1 MPFQNRIRLPLQII
15 RPQFKSERN
24 IFRKA
29 DGSFKTMS
37 AIVSKSME
45 GETDWLPE
53 KWHERINIAFNHD
66 TVNIEGDKYLGG
78 ISPDGDYDIEWPEFL
93 DYPLAKGK
101 FKVNVTPFAAS
112 NHNCQSC
119 AEATQLDLTDDVFSD
134 AYDEP
139 LTLEEGETYEMNVAT
154 NDDICCYPAVFSI
167 TSFNS
172 DYLESATITQA
183 GLLTVVLKPDLPN
196 SNGVLL
202 VTYRVTCP
210 NGGYDEATVTANI
223 SGGAADTCLAPENV
237 IDFDVHTT
245 GVSFNWNPP
254 DVAPADGY
262 HWQLFEA
269 AAPGA
274 PVQEADELT
283 NEVVITGLT
292 PGTEYIF
299 YVRSVCETGVLTSN
313 YISYEF
319 STFVESGT
327 CGEYEL
333 TFISDTGLPAHYDD
347 VTYLDCDNTYQT
359 ARVFHGQ
366 TVSICARQTSPGD
379 PDSINSSTPFGGA
392 TGVVYIGL
400 C

>member
-1 MPFQNRIRLPLQII
+1 MPFQNRIRLPFKIT
-15 RPQFKSERN
+15 RPQFPSERN
-24 IFRKA
+24 VFRKA
-29 DGSFKTMS
+29 NGAFKTLS
-37 AIVSKSME
+37 AIVRKTME
-45 GETDWLPE
+45 GETDWMGENLHARL
-53 KWHERINIAFNHD
+53 KIAMEHD

-78 ISPDGDYDIEWPEFL
+78 ISPDGDYEIEWQEFL
-93 DYPLAKGK
+93 DYPLAKAK

-119 AEATQLDLTDDVFSD
+119 AEATQLSLTDDVFRD

-172 DYLESATITQA
+172 DYLISAAITQL

-196 SNGVLL
+196 SNGVTL

-223 SGGAADTCLAPENV
+223 SGGAADACLAPENV
-237 IDFDVHTT
+237 IDTSLSTT
-245 GVSFNWNPP
+245 GATFNWNPP
-254 DVAPADGY
+254 DVLPADGY

-269 AAPGA
+269 ATPGA

-283 NEVVITGLT
+283 NEVVLTGLT

-299 YVRSVCETGVLTSN
+299 YVRSVCETGVLVSN

-319 STFVESGT
+319 TTLIDQNEA
-327 CGEYEL
+327 CGQYRL
-333 TFISDTGLPAHYDD
+333 AFIDPEGIPTAYAD
-347 VTYLDCDNTYQT
+347 VTYLDCNSEYQT
-359 ARVFHGQ
+359 VRVYHLQ
-366 TVSICARQTSPGD
+366 IKVICAQQSAPGD
-379 PDSINSSTPFGGA
+379 PDSIESSEY
-392 TGVVYIGL
+392 VQILYLDL